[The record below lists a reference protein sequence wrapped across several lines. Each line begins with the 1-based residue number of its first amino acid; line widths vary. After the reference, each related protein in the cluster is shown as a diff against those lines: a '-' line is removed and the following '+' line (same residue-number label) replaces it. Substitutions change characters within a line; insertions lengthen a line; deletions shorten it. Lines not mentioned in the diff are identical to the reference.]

1 MPGLV
6 SLHSPTP
13 SEGGDRF
20 ADYVGLLRHNTSKSG
35 DVQISLR
42 EDVDAS
48 LRTSGFNLDWPTPVL
63 IVLLS
68 SDQ

>member
-35 DVQISLR
+35 DEQISLK
-42 EDVDAS
+42 EDVDRMMEGQNDIQYITGES
-48 LRTSGFNLDWPTPVL
+48 
-63 IVLLS
+63 I
-68 SDQ
+68 

>member
-1 MPGLV
+1 MPGMV

-42 EDVDAS
+42 EDVD
-48 LRTSGFNLDWPTPVL
+48 RMMEGQNDIQYITGEC
-63 IVLLS
+63 I
-68 SDQ
+68 